1 MSLWVFS
8 HLDQSA
14 RQWLVTRAL
23 YVALSV
29 TGHNLAV
36 MYLQSRTKRWLQMLH
51 NAKVELVQGRE
62 SIGVYL
68 ANAHIPGV
76 RQISERDKRIA
87 VVLPLDQIALTHE
100 SQPLTPGT
108 WLAETL
114 SGVIAAANNIAYGER
129 FIDTVTAL
137 LTAIEQA
144 IPALEAQETE
154 PDSSV
159 DEIVADLERALLVS
173 LVVTL
178 TAHGTILPKE
188 SEWTSQ
194 HQRFLNGHRSDLGHY
209 LEVSTL
215 RFVDEP
221 GPGRIHMQHVVSA
234 CDAGMTA
241 FAVGA
246 AGTASVDHHPEML
259 AVSYAQWFTYIF
271 AIWEEQFRGRLAKF
285 WDAQLD
291 SKIRR
296 SDILVDYFGDIRLI
310 RNDFV
315 HNKGIC
321 DESANVAVLQ
331 WNFID
336 GQPIEIGPGQMISLI
351 TFFPYRD
358 LRTPPTPQPSTGL
371 KSAPGRID
379 AQLLEDIQERA
390 RALGLSDNEL
400 ASAVY
405 SQWLQSN
412 SAT

>member
-1 MSLWVFS
+1 
-8 HLDQSA
+8 
-14 RQWLVTRAL
+14 
-23 YVALSV
+23 
-29 TGHNLAV
+29 
-36 MYLQSRTKRWLQMLH
+36 MYLQSRTKRWLQVLR
-51 NAKVELVQGRE
+51 NAKVELAQGRE
-62 SIGVYL
+62 SIGMYL
-68 ANAHIPGV
+68 ANAHRRGV
-76 RQISERDKRIA
+76 RQISERDKRIT

-100 SQPLTPGT
+100 SQPLAPGT

-114 SGVIAAANNIAYGER
+114 SGVIAAANDIAYDDG
-129 FIDTVTAL
+129 FIDSVTAL
-137 LTAIEQA
+137 LSAIEQA

-178 TAHGTILPKE
+178 TAHGAILPKE
-188 SEWTSQ
+188 GEWTSQ

-221 GPGRIHMQHVVSA
+221 GPGRIHMQHVVST

-241 FAVGA
+241 FAAGAVGI
-246 AGTASVDHHPEML
+246 AGVDHHPEIL
-259 AVSYAQWFTYIF
+259 AVSYAQWFAYIF

-315 HNKGIC
+315 HNKGVC
-321 DESANVAVLQ
+321 DESANVVLLQ
-331 WNFID
+331 WNFIK
-336 GQPIEIGPGQMISLI
+336 GQPIEIEPNQMISLI
-351 TFFPYRD
+351 TFFPHGD
-358 LRTPPTPQPSTGL
+358 LRTPPTPQPPSGL
-371 KSAPGRID
+371 KGAPGRVD
-379 AQLLEDIQERA
+379 AQLLEDVQQRA

-400 ASAVY
+400 ASAAY